1 MKGFSILGLLFL
13 IAGELFAQH
22 PGYSIKGTLKGLG
35 NQMVYLSNKAGGYSN
50 ATKLK
55 VVDSCYSKN
64 DTFVFEGIIAEPNFY
79 SIEVPLLNIGW
90 QTFILENTEYTIT
103 GQIDSLNRA
112 EVKGGAQQSA
122 YLDYKTRV
130 EKPFNKKYFY
140 YRKKIEENK
149 NVELYKDSLN
159 NLLRIFNQDFL
170 SWIKKNS
177 DMFIGLDELY
187 SYAGMKM
194 LTDSTQRAAFNL
206 LSPRMKGIGIEKGI
220 DVRIRGGLKVGDY
233 LPDFTME
240 DFSGQ
245 KVILS
250 ASYRK
255 YVLVDFWASWCAPCI
270 EELNKIGKWYN
281 KENSLNFEIIGVSVD
296 VDRSNWISALEKYKY
311 PWIQVSDLMGSS
323 SDFFNRCGIRSIPH
337 NFLVDQNGQIVRVNI
352 NSEQLHQFL
361 KEKHC
366 Y

>member
-1 MKGFSILGLLFL
+1 
-13 IAGELFAQH
+13 
-22 PGYSIKGTLKGLG
+22 
-35 NQMVYLSNKAGGYSN
+35 
-50 ATKLK
+50 
-55 VVDSCYSKN
+55 
-64 DTFVFEGIIAEPNFY
+64 
-79 SIEVPLLNIGW
+79 
-90 QTFILENTEYTIT
+90 
-103 GQIDSLNRA
+103 
-112 EVKGGAQQSA
+112 
-122 YLDYKTRV
+122 
-130 EKPFNKKYFY
+130 
-140 YRKKIEENK
+140 
-149 NVELYKDSLN
+149 
-159 NLLRIFNQDFL
+159 
-170 SWIKKNS
+170 
-177 DMFIGLDELY
+177 MFIGFNRLY

-194 LTDSTQRAAFNL
+194 LTDSTQLAAFKS
-206 LSPRMKGIGIEKGI
+206 LSPELKRRGIEKGL

-240 DFSGQ
+240 DISGQ
-245 KVILS
+245 KVTLS

-281 KENSLNFEIIGVSVD
+281 KENSLDFEIIGVSVD

>member
-1 MKGFSILGLLFL
+1 MRGFSILCILFFMAGALL
-13 IAGELFAQH
+13 AQSQK
-22 PGYSIKGTLKGLG
+22 YSVKGRLKGLG
-35 NQMVYLSNKAGGYSN
+35 NQMVYLSNKGAAYSN
-50 ATKLK
+50 IKKLK
-55 VVDSCYSKN
+55 IIDSCYSKN
-64 DTFVFEGIIAEPNFY
+64 DTFLLEGIIAEPDFY
-79 SIEVPLLNIGW
+79 SIEVPSLNIGW

-103 GQIDSLNRA
+103 GQIDSLHKA
-112 EVKGGAQQSA
+112 KIEGGPQQSA
-122 YLDYKTRV
+122 YHDYQDRI
-130 EKPFNKKYFY
+130 EKPFNEKYFF
-140 YRKKIEENK
+140 YREK
-149 NVELYKDSLN
+149 NDESKDVNLYKDSLA
-159 NLLRIFNQDFL
+159 NLMIQFNHDFL
-170 SWIKKNS
+170 NFIKANS
-177 DMFIGLDELY
+177 DMFIGFNRLY

-194 LTDSTQRAAFNL
+194 LTDSTQLAAFKS
-206 LSPRMKGIGIEKGI
+206 LSPELKRRGIEKGL

-240 DFSGQ
+240 DISGQ
-245 KVILS
+245 KVTLS

-281 KENSLNFEIIGVSVD
+281 KENSLDFEIIGVSVD